1 MMVLREFTVKLVLV
15 TGEITDE
22 VANIKDDT
30 ITELDLPSQIES
42 MVRKILGRP
51 ALGLENVI
59 VTVTEDEEGF

>member
-1 MMVLREFTVKLVLV
+1 MVLREFTVKLVLV